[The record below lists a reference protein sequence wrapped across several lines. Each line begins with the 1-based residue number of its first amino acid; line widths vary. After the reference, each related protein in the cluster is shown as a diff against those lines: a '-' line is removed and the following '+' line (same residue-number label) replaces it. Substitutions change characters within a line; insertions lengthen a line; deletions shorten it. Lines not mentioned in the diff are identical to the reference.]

1 MDQKVII
8 IKISKY
14 FELNDHE
21 NTTYQ
26 KVNAS
31 KVMLRGNF

>member
-1 MDQKVII
+1 MEIRKC
-8 IKISKY
+8 

-26 KVNAS
+26 N
-31 KVMLRGNF
+31 LWDYLEGNFIA